1 MQGRRMADERPPLLA
16 ELVWSDRLR
25 FGATSGR
32 SAAVVDGDG
41 EAGPSPMQA
50 LAFGVAGCMAAD
62 VVSILQKGRHPL
74 TGMRVSMAATRAP
87 DHPRRFTHL
96 SMEFHVTGNVPS
108 EAMDRAVSLS
118 REKYCS
124 AFHSL
129 RQDITLD
136 VRVTIQP

>member
-1 MQGRRMADERPPLLA
+1 MSETKPPLVA

-25 FGATSGR
+25 FGATSGH
-32 SAAVVDGDG
+32 SAIVVDGDG

-62 VVSILQKGRHPL
+62 VVAILQKGRHPL
-74 TGMRVSMAATRAP
+74 TGLRVSMAASRAS

-118 REKYCS
+118 RERYCS
-124 AFHSL
+124 ALNSL
-129 RQDITLD
+129 RTDITLD
-136 VRVTIQP
+136 VHITIQP